1 MLRLYGAPQGR
12 LAAAVAR
19 FAPQWRAEAQWKCR
33 GEEMN
38 IPLTIQELG
47 TIAPEEYF
55 AAIDKMADAALADAC
70 TVNNPRVPT
79 KEDIIKIY
87 TKLWSF

>member
-1 MLRLYGAPQGR
+1 
-12 LAAAVAR
+12 
-19 FAPQWRAEAQWKCR
+19 
-33 GEEMN
+33 
-38 IPLTIQELG
+38 
-47 TIAPEEYF
+47 EEYF

>member
-1 MLRLYGAPQGR
+1 
-12 LAAAVAR
+12 
-19 FAPQWRAEAQWKCR
+19 
-33 GEEMN
+33 MN

-47 TIAPEEYF
+47 TITPDAYF

-70 TVNNPRVPT
+70 TANNPRVPT
-79 KEDIIKIY
+79 KEDIVKIY

>member
-1 MLRLYGAPQGR
+1 
-12 LAAAVAR
+12 
-19 FAPQWRAEAQWKCR
+19 
-33 GEEMN
+33 MN